1 MKVICYGDSN
11 TYGYDPRLG
20 SPGRLPSNQRW
31 TGILNALPEYEIVNE
46 GMNGRTIPTENGGR
60 QWLGKAIKRNEDADA
75 LVIMLGT
82 NDMFMVPGATAG
94 VLADRMRATF
104 ANVPELIRFRDTAG
118 KRIFLVS
125 PPPPALKVLFYQM
138 AGVPVSQKAE
148 EAARIVR
155 ELPAEYAKVAE
166 EYKTGFIDAG
176 GWNIDLFF
184 DGLHFSEA
192 GHREFARRMRRALG
206 DGSSDR

>member
-1 MKVICYGDSN
+1 
-11 TYGYDPRLG
+11 
-20 SPGRLPSNQRW
+20 
-31 TGILNALPEYEIVNE
+31 
-46 GMNGRTIPTENGGR
+46 MNGRTIPTENGGR